1 MTSCTLRSLPKRS
14 DERESSLL
22 VPSLSEVIPSAEPE
36 RVSDVVL
43 SDCDIEECSAIDSRL
58 AAKSGR
64 PINVNASTEG
74 IQRLPLLLLL
84 LLLLVV
90 LVLLLVVLAVLVVV
104 LLLLLAVLLLLLLVG
119 LNREPFVEDIN
130 MEEAPP
136 SRHNANAEHSN
147 KAGAGAII
155 LKVFF
160 VMP

>member
-14 DERESSLL
+14 DERESNLL

-104 LLLLLAVLLLLLLVG
+104 LLLLAVLLLLLLVG

-155 LKVFF
+155 LKVFL